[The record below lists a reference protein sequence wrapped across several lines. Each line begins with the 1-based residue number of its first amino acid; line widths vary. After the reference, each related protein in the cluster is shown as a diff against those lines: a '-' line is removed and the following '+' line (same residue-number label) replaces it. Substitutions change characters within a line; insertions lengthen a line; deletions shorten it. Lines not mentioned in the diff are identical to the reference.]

1 MNGSN
6 TSDFHKADA
15 VFEGGGVKGI
25 GLAGALEA
33 FEEAGF
39 RWQNVAGTSAGAIT
53 AALVAA
59 GYNAREIRR
68 VMEEDVEFAR
78 FMDPT
83 PYGRLPVVGPWLS
96 LLFARGM
103 YQGDYFLETLRRLL
117 SRKLKKERVTFGDL
131 VLPKEPGDS
140 EEDYR
145 LRYRYRLRVV
155 VSDLT
160 CNELLV
166 LPQDA
171 VRLGHDPDTL
181 EVALAVRMSMSIPFF
196 FRPVVVQDRQA
207 GRAHWLVDGGMLSN
221 FPIRLFDAP
230 AGQIQAWPTF
240 GFLLAEPGSDEPPN
254 ERINGLV
261 SMTRAMVR
269 TMTGAH
275 DRKALAEA
283 DKRRIVKIPTGR
295 YRATDFHL
303 TKDDRDWLHGSGYGA
318 ATEFLRAWSFTDYVA
333 TRAQEAARQ
342 RPAVEA
348 SAA

>member
-1 MNGSN
+1 VDGSRSNG
-6 TSDFHKADA
+6 FHKADA

-33 FEEAGF
+33 FEAAGF

-59 GYNAREIRR
+59 DYSAREIRR
-68 VMEEDVEFAR
+68 VMDEDVDFAR

-83 PYGRLPVVGPWLS
+83 PYGRLPWVGPWLS
-96 LLFARGM
+96 LLFTRGM
-103 YQGDYFLETLRRLL
+103 FQGDYFLATLRRLL
-117 SRKLKKERVTFGDL
+117 SRKFEKEYVTFGDL
-131 VLPKEPGDS
+131 ILPKEPGDS
-140 EEDYR
+140 EEDYCR
-145 LRYRYRLRVV
+145 RYKYRLRVV

-171 VRLGHDPDTL
+171 ARLGHDPDTL

-196 FRPVVVQDRQA
+196 FRPVVVQDRHA
-207 GRAHWLVDGGMLSN
+207 DKAHWLVDGGMLSN

-230 AGQIQAWPTF
+230 LGEVPAWPTF
-240 GFLLAEPGSDEPPN
+240 GFLLAEPGSDEPAN
-254 ERINGLV
+254 ERIRGLV
-261 SMTRAMVR
+261 SMTRAMVH
-269 TMTGAH
+269 TMNGAH

-283 DKRRIVKIPTGR
+283 DKRRIVKVPTGA
-295 YRATDFHL
+295 YRATDFRL
-303 TKDDRDWLHGSGYGA
+303 TKDGRDWLYDSGYRA
-318 ATEFLRAWSFTDYVA
+318 AEAFLREWSFAGYITE
-333 TRAQEAARQ
+333 RAPETAERRQAAMS
-342 RPAVEA
+342 